1 MCIVLVNKSQ
11 NIVLSV
17 KTTHKVG
24 LLTRN
29 IRIKASLGSTCRE
42 GKKVQHIHIFHS
54 KNAYFYLYPYRVQCL
69 QMLCFYK
76 TSHLLI
82 WHCADLWGIRAP
94 SPWRAGRWPGEQ
106 LELFHNAT
114 YNYIGWE
121 HTLTSNIYVILPLEP
136 NKSLHTIRRVTQYI
150 PRLMHYTQGPEK
162 SYTFSWIWK
171 WYRNYIG
178 WFLQVV
184 ATQGFGSFKLS
195 QVFAI
200 HSKFNKGRTHERIL
214 SSGIVF

>member
-54 KNAYFYLYPYRVQCL
+54 KNAYFYLSPYRVQCL

-76 TSHLLI
+76 TSYLLN

-121 HTLTSNIYVILPLEP
+121 HTLTSNICYSAFGT
-136 NKSLHTIRRVTQYI
+136 KQKRT
-150 PRLMHYTQGPEK
+150 HYPQ
-162 SYTFSWIWK
+162 SYTIFQGLCIIRKAQRSPIPLVEFENDIATILVDF
-171 WYRNYIG
+171 YR
-178 WFLQVV
+178 WWPLKVLAASSCHRCLQFTVNL
-184 ATQGFGSFKLS
+184 TREERMKEFC
-195 QVFAI
+195 QVELF
-200 HSKFNKGRTHERIL
+200 
-214 SSGIVF
+214 